1 MYILICDDEPAVAR
15 QVEQLAR
22 QHLEQRGI
30 PVQCAVCTRGEE
42 VLARYDLAQ
51 YQLALLDVD
60 LETMT
65 GIALGRRLKQQ
76 NPELVLVY
84 ISAYLEFA
92 PEGYTVRAFRYL
104 LKRDMERMLPS
115 CLDAVLAE
123 HSRECRTL
131 PIRQGRRETEV
142 PLDQIYYL
150 ESDLR
155 KINVYGETLH
165 KPLCSYYGKLT
176 DLPASL
182 QEDGFLRVGRSFVV
196 NMRYIRQISNYK
208 VMLQNGVELGVSRNG
223 YATIRGAY
231 LEWKGQFG
239 DELWVEDE
247 AADAPGLHRAVGRVC
262 PHPLGDAGQRQVE
275 TSLCLYGAGI
285 VRDAGNFALD
295 RFRLF
300 QCRFHCVQRA
310 VPAGDIG
317 VFWRDHP
324 PEADGLHGQRR
335 GLPADG
341 KYSHISLY
349 LSRSGSACAGD
360 PAAAGRSAHGS
371 GDAHRGWHHGSDG
384 KALGPEAGAGTAA
397 AGSMPPSSA
406 CCLRWGSRWRCWC
419 TCSLSRCSTSRW
431 CRKRILST
439 VPHWSRS
446 GRKP

>member
-30 PVQCAVCTRGEE
+30 PVQCTVCTRGEE
-42 VLARYDLAQ
+42 VLARSDLAQ

-76 NPELVLVY
+76 NP
-84 ISAYLEFA
+84 
-92 PEGYTVRAFRYL
+92 
-104 LKRDMERMLPS
+104 ERMLPS

-223 YATIRGAY
+223 YAAIRGAY

-239 DELWVEDE
+239 DEL
-247 AADAPGLHRAVGRVC
+247 
-262 PHPLGDAGQRQVE
+262 
-275 TSLCLYGAGI
+275 
-285 VRDAGNFALD
+285 
-295 RFRLF
+295 
-300 QCRFHCVQRA
+300 
-310 VPAGDIG
+310 
-317 VFWRDHP
+317 
-324 PEADGLHGQRR
+324 
-335 GLPADG
+335 
-341 KYSHISLY
+341 
-349 LSRSGSACAGD
+349 
-360 PAAAGRSAHGS
+360 
-371 GDAHRGWHHGSDG
+371 
-384 KALGPEAGAGTAA
+384 
-397 AGSMPPSSA
+397 
-406 CCLRWGSRWRCWC
+406 
-419 TCSLSRCSTSRW
+419 
-431 CRKRILST
+431 
-439 VPHWSRS
+439 
-446 GRKP
+446 

>member
-30 PVQCAVCTRGEE
+30 PVQCTVCTRGEE
-42 VLARYDLAQ
+42 VLARSDLAQ

-65 GIALGRRLKQQ
+65 GIALG
-76 NPELVLVY
+76 
-84 ISAYLEFA
+84 
-92 PEGYTVRAFRYL
+92 L

-223 YATIRGAY
+223 YAAIRGAY

-239 DELWVEDE
+239 DEL
-247 AADAPGLHRAVGRVC
+247 
-262 PHPLGDAGQRQVE
+262 
-275 TSLCLYGAGI
+275 
-285 VRDAGNFALD
+285 
-295 RFRLF
+295 
-300 QCRFHCVQRA
+300 
-310 VPAGDIG
+310 
-317 VFWRDHP
+317 
-324 PEADGLHGQRR
+324 
-335 GLPADG
+335 
-341 KYSHISLY
+341 
-349 LSRSGSACAGD
+349 
-360 PAAAGRSAHGS
+360 
-371 GDAHRGWHHGSDG
+371 
-384 KALGPEAGAGTAA
+384 
-397 AGSMPPSSA
+397 
-406 CCLRWGSRWRCWC
+406 
-419 TCSLSRCSTSRW
+419 
-431 CRKRILST
+431 
-439 VPHWSRS
+439 
-446 GRKP
+446 

>member
-15 QVEQLAR
+15 S
-22 QHLEQRGI
+22 
-30 PVQCAVCTRGEE
+30 
-42 VLARYDLAQ
+42 DLAQ

-76 NPELVLVY
+76 NPELVLVLVY

-223 YATIRGAY
+223 YAAIRGAY

-239 DELWVEDE
+239 DEL
-247 AADAPGLHRAVGRVC
+247 
-262 PHPLGDAGQRQVE
+262 
-275 TSLCLYGAGI
+275 
-285 VRDAGNFALD
+285 
-295 RFRLF
+295 
-300 QCRFHCVQRA
+300 
-310 VPAGDIG
+310 
-317 VFWRDHP
+317 
-324 PEADGLHGQRR
+324 
-335 GLPADG
+335 
-341 KYSHISLY
+341 
-349 LSRSGSACAGD
+349 
-360 PAAAGRSAHGS
+360 
-371 GDAHRGWHHGSDG
+371 
-384 KALGPEAGAGTAA
+384 
-397 AGSMPPSSA
+397 
-406 CCLRWGSRWRCWC
+406 
-419 TCSLSRCSTSRW
+419 
-431 CRKRILST
+431 
-439 VPHWSRS
+439 
-446 GRKP
+446 

>member
-30 PVQCAVCTRGEE
+30 PVQCTVCTRGEE
-42 VLARYDLAQ
+42 VLARSDLAQ

-123 HSRECRTL
+123 HSWECRTL

-223 YATIRGAY
+223 YAVIRGAY

-239 DELWVEDE
+239 DEL
-247 AADAPGLHRAVGRVC
+247 
-262 PHPLGDAGQRQVE
+262 
-275 TSLCLYGAGI
+275 
-285 VRDAGNFALD
+285 
-295 RFRLF
+295 
-300 QCRFHCVQRA
+300 
-310 VPAGDIG
+310 
-317 VFWRDHP
+317 
-324 PEADGLHGQRR
+324 
-335 GLPADG
+335 
-341 KYSHISLY
+341 
-349 LSRSGSACAGD
+349 
-360 PAAAGRSAHGS
+360 
-371 GDAHRGWHHGSDG
+371 
-384 KALGPEAGAGTAA
+384 
-397 AGSMPPSSA
+397 
-406 CCLRWGSRWRCWC
+406 
-419 TCSLSRCSTSRW
+419 
-431 CRKRILST
+431 
-439 VPHWSRS
+439 
-446 GRKP
+446 